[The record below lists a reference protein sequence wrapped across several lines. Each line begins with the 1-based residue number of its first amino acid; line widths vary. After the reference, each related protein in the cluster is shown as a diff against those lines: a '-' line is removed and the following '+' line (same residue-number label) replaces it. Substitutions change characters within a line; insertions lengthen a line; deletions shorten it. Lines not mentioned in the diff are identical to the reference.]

1 MSSPQAILETKA
13 LAVSIG
19 GKQVCRDL
27 NLALRPGERW
37 GMLGLNG
44 VGKTSLLH
52 TLGGARPSD
61 TGEILLKGMS
71 LALTPRRE
79 AAQTVGMM
87 FQDSDEAFP
96 SSVLEAALIGRHP
109 HLHAWEWESAQ
120 DEAIARSALAS
131 VALSGFEARSTATL
145 SGGERRRLALA
156 ALLVQDPHL
165 FLLDEPVNHLDVH
178 HQIAALDL
186 LSRLTREQNKTLLMV
201 LHDVNLAA
209 RYCDQV
215 LLLFGDGETL
225 LGPTRELLSET
236 NLQRLYNHPMRR
248 ISSDVGDFSHPM

>member
-27 NLALRPGERW
+27 NLVLRLGERW

-61 TGEILLKGMS
+61 TGEVLLKGMS

-79 AAQTVGMM
+79 AAKTIGMM

-131 VALSGFEARSTATL
+131 VTLSGLEARSTATL

-201 LHDVNLAA
+201 LHDVNLTA

-225 LGPTRELLSET
+225 LGPTRELLTEV

-248 ISSDVGDFSHPM
+248 VTTDANDFFYPM

>member
-19 GKQVCRDL
+19 GKQVCRNL
-27 NLALRPGERW
+27 NLVLRPGERW

-131 VALSGFEARSTATL
+131 VTLSGLEARSTATL

-178 HQIAALDL
+178 HQIAALNL
-186 LSRLTREQNKTLLMV
+186 LTQLAQTQGKSLMMV

-209 RYCDQV
+209 RYCDFL
-215 LLLFGDGETL
+215 LLLFGEGETL
-225 LGPTRELLSET
+225 QGPTCELLTET

-248 ISSDVGDFSHPM
+248 VQTDGGEFFYPK

>member
-27 NLALRPGERW
+27 NLVLRPGERW

-109 HLHAWEWESAQ
+109 HLHAWEWESEQ

-248 ISSDVGDFSHPM
+248 ISSDVGDFFHPM

>member
-1 MSSPQAILETKA
+1 MNNPLPILETQA
-13 LAVSIG
+13 LSVSIG
-19 GKQVCRDL
+19 GKQVCREL

-52 TLGGARPSD
+52 TLGGARQSEA
-61 TGEILLKGMS
+61 GEILLDGAS
-71 LALTPRRE
+71 LAATPRRH
-79 AAQTVGMM
+79 AAQRAGMM

-96 SSVLEAALIGRHP
+96 SSVMEAALIGRHP

-120 DEAIARSALAS
+120 DEDIAHAALNA
-131 VALSGFEARSTATL
+131 VGLSGFEARSTATL

-156 ALLVQDPHL
+156 ALLVQDPQL

-186 LSRLTREQNKTLLMV
+186 LTRLTREQNKTLLMV
-201 LHDVNLAA
+201 LHDVNLAT
-209 RYCDQV
+209 RYCDFL

-225 LGPTRELLSET
+225 QGPVRELLTET
-236 NLQRLYNHPMRR
+236 NLERLYHHPMRR
-248 ISSDVGDFSHPM
+248 VPTDAGDFFYPM